1 MSFPTMTFNDLRYT
15 HSKQIYNNS
24 SADKNED
31 YGEFFNM
38 LSNIMDY
45 TKFFNE
51 IPKYKNGMP
60 DYEYSKN
67 AFRRASHGIDYELNR
82 YISQSS
88 MDEDERIMR
97 IIQFF
102 DEVNFLNSRTY
113 VNNELRPI
121 LR

>member
-1 MSFPTMTFNDLRYT
+1 
-15 HSKQIYNNS
+15 
-24 SADKNED
+24 
-31 YGEFFNM
+31 
-38 LSNIMDY
+38 
-45 TKFFNE
+45 
-51 IPKYKNGMP
+51 
-60 DYEYSKN
+60 
-67 AFRRASHGIDYELNR
+67 
-82 YISQSS
+82 

>member
-1 MSFPTMTFNDLRYT
+1 MNWYKIGNLIIGFN
-15 HSKQIYNNS
+15 
-24 SADKNED
+24 
-31 YGEFFNM
+31 
-38 LSNIMDY
+38 
-45 TKFFNE
+45 
-51 IPKYKNGMP
+51 
-60 DYEYSKN
+60 
-67 AFRRASHGIDYELNR
+67 YELNR

-102 DEVNFLNSRTY
+102 DEVNILNSRTY

>member
-51 IPKYKNGMP
+51 IPGKENG
-60 DYEYSKN
+60 YIEYFTPFLKL
-67 AFRRASHGIDYELNR
+67 IKKEKEL
-82 YISQSS
+82 
-88 MDEDERIMR
+88 
-97 IIQFF
+97 F
-102 DEVNFLNSRTY
+102 
-113 VNNELRPI
+113 NNN
-121 LR
+121 